1 MLAELV
7 ISYFLSNTEPMY
19 LRTAYCPCADAR
31 VALHVNKNYT
41 NGFFI
46 DAEPYVLRDISSGET
61 GRAGAK
67 FKIGVELKDLELSL
81 FHESIHNL
89 DKNYGMPYEVDGI
102 ELRWRLSK

>member
-1 MLAELV
+1 MLAEL
-7 ISYFLSNTEPMY
+7 ILSYYLLNTDPMY
-19 LRTAYCPCADAR
+19 LRTTMCPCADMK
-31 VALHVNKNYT
+31 VALHVNKEYM

-46 DAEPYVLRDISSGET
+46 DAEPYVLRDIVSGET

-67 FKIGVELKDLELSL
+67 LKIGIEYKDIELSL

-89 DKNYGMPYEVDGI
+89 DQNYGMPVEMDGI